1 MAALPPSALT
11 GPTPYRRRRPER
23 TLLYRTVQS
32 HLETWLALRGRA
44 YDDADAVPG
53 YVEHEFRR
61 YLECGILAHGFA
73 RARCAQCGHDFL
85 IAFSCKGRGVCLP
98 ISAAPAPQPLRRW
111 RWISYPL
118 QTILDVREAIRAALA
133 RAQPGD
139 LIVVGCAGHLS
150 DLRNALA
157 GRSELGSVD
166 IAAFGEAQSAAAASA
181 DSAEQSI
188 SEELLHET

>member
-1 MAALPPSALT
+1 
-11 GPTPYRRRRPER
+11 
-23 TLLYRTVQS
+23 
-32 HLETWLALRGRA
+32 
-44 YDDADAVPG
+44 
-53 YVEHEFRR
+53 
-61 YLECGILAHGFA
+61 
-73 RARCAQCGHDFL
+73 
-85 IAFSCKGRGVCLP
+85 
-98 ISAAPAPQPLRRW
+98 LRRW

-118 QTILDVREAIRAALA
+118 QAILDVREAIRAALA

-166 IAAFGEAQSAAAASA
+166 IAAFGDAQSAAAASA
-181 DSAEQSI
+181 DSAEQSV